1 MFTSFLTKKSSQW
14 VLFSRV
20 SYFLKLKQKCR
31 WKRGE
36 DHLNIWRLISGEI
49 KSFVVRT
56 RPSQSPPYTSYD
68 HVRLSASSTVIGAI
82 PFLRLLTDSS
92 HFSLALIHLWLV
104 TGRRNELLLHETCS
118 LLTRISPGY
127 FSPCP
132 AAAEDLGGLNQTRLN
147 KCCLDG
153 KLNSFTVG
161 HRGSIINNSFWGLH
175 TSYSLCYS
183 SHIHKLNLK

>member
-1 MFTSFLTKKSSQW
+1 MFTSFLTKISSQW

-56 RPSQSPPYTSYD
+56 RPSQSPLYTSYD

-104 TGRRNELLLHETCS
+104 MGRRNELLLHETARYWQGFHLVTSAPVQLRLRTSVVQIRWDWTNVVWIEKLTHS
-118 LLTRISPGY
+118 L
-127 FSPCP
+127 
-132 AAAEDLGGLNQTRLN
+132 
-147 KCCLDG
+147 
-153 KLNSFTVG
+153 
-161 HRGSIINNSFWGLH
+161 
-175 TSYSLCYS
+175 
-183 SHIHKLNLK
+183 